1 MNDRCFHER
10 KKEEKLLEMYIQCSE
25 ENARVNDIR
34 NEETMRFINFFIT
47 SLIIIGIIGIY
58 CITVK
63 KPIDINILY

>member
-1 MNDRCFHER
+1 
-10 KKEEKLLEMYIQCSE
+10 MYIQCSE